1 VIPLLVDL
9 ETEWRGGQSQM
20 LLLLQGLYERG
31 HAAELIAAEDSVLA
45 QRAHAAGIY
54 VHLASH
60 GRLRFPAASK
70 IRETMKS
77 GRIELVHANEGHALT
92 AAWLA
97 GAHRRIPVLASRRIG
112 FPLRKNWISTARYNA
127 LGKFIANSRYVAQ
140 TLIDSG
146 FGVERIAIVNE
157 GVEIPNA
164 IGTRERQLARKNWGV
179 AHDEFLFGCASAFV
193 PEKGQQHLVGAMPAV
208 RQQLPNAKLL
218 LAGEGKNRA
227 TVQELAASLGVQDA
241 VLFPGFVTNMQEFYT
256 ALDAFVFPSEFE
268 GLGTALQAAMAY
280 ALPAISTTR
289 GALGEV
295 VEDERTALVAEPNAE
310 SFAISMIRLA
320 KNKAL
325 QQKLGDAAREEIS
338 NRFSKDLMVDN
349 TLAVYEEMLGT
360 GPGAP

>member
-31 HAAELIAAEDSVLA
+31 HAAELIAAEESVLA

-54 VHLASH
+54 VHLVSR
-60 GRLRFPAASK
+60 GSLRLPAAAK
-70 IRETMKS
+70 IREAMKS

-97 GAHRRIPVLASRRIG
+97 GAHRRVPVLASRRIG
-112 FPLRKNWISTARYNA
+112 FPLRKNWISAARYKV
-127 LGKFIANSRYVAQ
+127 LGKFIANSQHVAQ

-146 FGVERIAIVNE
+146 FAVQRIAIVNE
-157 GVEIPNA
+157 GVEIPKL
-164 IGTRERQLARKNWGV
+164 IGTRERQLARDKWGV
-179 AHDEFLFGCASAFV
+179 ARDEFLFGCASAFV

-208 RQQLPNAKLL
+208 RQQVPNAKLL

-227 TVQELAASLGVQDA
+227 AVQEMATSLGVQDA
-241 VLFPGFVTNMQEFYT
+241 VLFPGFVSNMQEFYA
-256 ALDAFVFPSEFE
+256 ALDGFVFPSEFE

-280 ALPAISTTR
+280 ALPVISSTR
-289 GALGEV
+289 GALSEV

-310 SFAISMIRLA
+310 SFATAMIQLA
-320 KNKAL
+320 KNKDL
-325 QQKLGDAAREEIS
+325 QHKLGDAGREEVR
-338 NRFSKDLMVDN
+338 NRFSRDLMVDN

-360 GPGAP
+360 GPAAL

>member
-1 VIPLLVDL
+1 MIPLLVDL
-9 ETEWRGGQSQM
+9 ETEWRGGQSQI

-31 HAAELIAAEDSVLA
+31 HAAELVAAQDSVLA

-54 VHLASH
+54 VHLASR
-60 GRLRFPAASK
+60 GGLRFPAASK

-112 FPLRKNWISTARYNA
+112 FPLRKNWISTARYKT

-146 FGVERIAIVNE
+146 FDVERIAIVNE
-157 GVEIPNA
+157 GVEIPSP

-179 AHDEFLFGCASAFV
+179 AQDDFLFGCASAFV

-227 TVQELAASLGVQDA
+227 AVQELAASLGVQDA
-241 VLFPGFVTNMQEFYT
+241 VLFPGFVTNMEEFYA

-295 VEDERTALVAEPNAE
+295 VEDKRTALVAEPNAE
-310 SFAISMIRLA
+310 SFATAMIQLA
-320 KNKAL
+320 KNNNL
-325 QQKLGDAAREEIS
+325 QRKLGDAAREEIS

-360 GPGAP
+360 VPAAP